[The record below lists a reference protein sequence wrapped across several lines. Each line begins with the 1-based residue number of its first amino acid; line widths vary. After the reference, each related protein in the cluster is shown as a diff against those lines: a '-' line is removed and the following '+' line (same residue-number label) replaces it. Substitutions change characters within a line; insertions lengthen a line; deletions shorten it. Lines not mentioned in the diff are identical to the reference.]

1 MSADIKLSKLIKDM
15 QKLIKDM
22 ENMLQCHQQKSV
34 SQDKYIPTSYC
45 EVGRT
50 YRIPCEDNPNCYRK
64 AIVTKLMEDFA
75 VVCISFY
82 GKLKGAV
89 RTSFFQGIIYFNCGS
104 NWHGKRLL
112 FSEIFYL

>member
-1 MSADIKLSKLIKDM
+1 
-15 QKLIKDM
+15 M
-22 ENMLQCHQQKSV
+22 ENSTVHNDQVTGL
-34 SQDKYIPTSYC
+34 DA
-45 EVGRT
+45 
-50 YRIPCEDNPNCYRK
+50 EDLFIQTDQSTAGFNIDQFHLVMPVVVER
-64 AIVTKLMEDFA
+64 MEDFA

-89 RTSFFQGIIYFNCGS
+89 RASFFQGIIYFDRGS